1 MYRTVLFDY
10 GYRSLS
16 SDDGVQKQSGLC
28 HLFRVAYSDCN
39 CDFKCYSVVA
49 LLRVLAYMASVF
61 LKGVTVMAKYTERK
75 TTGVQLREIDA
86 VDVAIVLR
94 LLETK
99 KLTKAQWIAVRRLL
113 SAYFSTD

>member
-1 MYRTVLFDY
+1 M
-10 GYRSLS
+10 
-16 SDDGVQKQSGLC
+16 
-28 HLFRVAYSDCN
+28 
-39 CDFKCYSVVA
+39 
-49 LLRVLAYMASVF
+49 
-61 LKGVTVMAKYTERK
+61 MAKYTERK

-99 KLTKAQWIAVRRLL
+99 KLTKSQRVAVRRLL

>member
-1 MYRTVLFDY
+1 MTAV
-10 GYRSLS
+10 
-16 SDDGVQKQSGLC
+16 
-28 HLFRVAYSDCN
+28 
-39 CDFKCYSVVA
+39 
-49 LLRVLAYMASVF
+49 
-61 LKGVTVMAKYTERK
+61 AKYTERK
-75 TTGVQLREIDA
+75 TTGVQLREIDS